1 MKTLTFADL
10 YLDQLK
16 DSHSSERQ
24 ILKALPKMVKAA
36 TSPVLKKAF
45 TTHIE
50 ETKEHIERL
59 DRIFA
64 QLEKSPGRKVCEAT
78 VGLIKEGAELIESTE
93 PGDVRDAGL
102 ICAAQK
108 IEHYEIACY
117 GCLRTYATLMGRT
130 SDIKLLDKTLQE
142 EKNTDENLTKIAVN
156 SVNSDAMEVDSAE
169 LHAA

>member
-16 DSHSSERQ
+16 DSYNSERQ

-36 TSPVLKKAF
+36 TSPELKKAL
-45 TTHIE
+45 TNHIE
-50 ETKEHIERL
+50 ETKEQVERL
-59 DRIFA
+59 DRIFT
-64 QLEKSPGRKVCEAT
+64 QLEKSPGRKICEAT
-78 VGLIKEGAELIESTE
+78 VGLIKEGAEMIESTE

-108 IEHYEIACY
+108 VEHYEIACY
-117 GCLRTYATLMGRT
+117 GCLRTYAALLGRA

-142 EKNTDENLTKIAVN
+142 EKNADENLTKIAVN
-156 SVNSDAMEVDSAE
+156 TVNSDALEVDSTE
-169 LHAA
+169 LHHA